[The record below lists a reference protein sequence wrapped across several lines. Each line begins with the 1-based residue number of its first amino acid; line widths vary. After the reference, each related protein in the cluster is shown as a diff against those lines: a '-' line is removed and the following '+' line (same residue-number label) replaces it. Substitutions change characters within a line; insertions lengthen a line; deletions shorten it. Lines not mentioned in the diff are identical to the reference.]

1 MCFLPAQYQIEII
14 SCVSLCFLLLV
25 FSGRLGC
32 CQPTYCT
39 KKNPNTYKST
49 YIIVNGTI
57 AALRRGNGEW
67 GRGEMRKEW
76 ENTRWI
82 QSQMRGKGSFER
94 WALQLLSFLLLQ
106 QEIRTLNRGKL
117 LLPAENI
124 LMVMCFPPAMLVR
137 N

>member
-1 MCFLPAQYQIEII
+1 ME
-14 SCVSLCFLLLV
+14 LLLHCAEGMG
-25 FSGRLGC
+25 SGD
-32 CQPTYCT
+32 
-39 KKNPNTYKST
+39 
-49 YIIVNGTI
+49 
-57 AALRRGNGEW
+57 
-67 GRGEMRKEW
+67 RGEMRKEW